1 MKKFELIAKPRFA
14 ISSSQYFRTLKV
26 QSHGEHM
33 RFLKLR
39 TDHKRVRKNGSPYIT
54 PLIVDSPRRF
64 APSKD
69 RKESTFKRTQCQ
81 LITGA
86 HDSGKSRWLSRLIE
100 KHDGIWG
107 NQHQPVLLETL
118 LPMTSWV
125 ENEAVA
131 KWYEKRRKTT
141 ENPDLKTEWRRLN
154 LQMKADALAEYLL
167 DTGALL
173 FVDDAH
179 KLTGRKAQVAR
190 SCLLSSNIWVMTAS
204 EEGRL
209 PPSVRPVIER
219 RNPQRTNLLSDASY
233 DTTKALIWFIVAM
246 CVVAGAWEAG
256 AVVGGLQMLGSGR
269 RSARAD

>member
-1 MKKFELIAKPRFA
+1 
-14 ISSSQYFRTLKV
+14 
-26 QSHGEHM
+26 M

-131 KWYEKRRKTT
+131 QWYEKRRKTT
-141 ENPDLKTEWRRLN
+141 ENRDLKTEWRRLN
-154 LQMKADALAEYLL
+154 LQMKADALSEYLL

-219 RNPQRTNLLSDASY
+219 RNPQRTNLLTDASY